1 MAELAPYTITPGTL
15 ARLAQPTLPVG
26 DGEVLRPWNGT
37 DALALRDA
45 YADPDIQRWHVRRI
59 DSPDE
64 ALGMIVNW
72 QHAWAQERRLEWAV
86 AGADGALL
94 GRLALKD
101 LELFDGVAEIAYW
114 TVPAARGRGV
124 APRAVTA
131 ASAWAF
137 DAGFRRLELEHSTLN
152 EASCR
157 VAQKAGFVPE
167 GTRRGAAR
175 HADGHHDMHVHARLA
190 DAEGALPL
198 EA

>member
-15 ARLAQPTLPVG
+15 ARLAQPTLPLE
-26 DGEVLRPWNGT
+26 DGGELLRPWSGT
-37 DALALRDA
+37 DALALQDA

-64 ALGMIVNW
+64 ARGMIVNW

-86 AGADGALL
+86 AAADGSLL

-101 LELFDGVAEIAYW
+101 LVLFDGVAEIAYW

-124 APRAVTA
+124 APRAVDA
-131 ASAWAF
+131 ASRWAF
-137 DAGFRRLELEHSTLN
+137 GAGFRRLELEHSTLN
-152 EASCR
+152 PASCR
-157 VAQKAGFVPE
+157 VAQKAGFELE

-175 HADGHHDMHVHARLA
+175 HADGHHDMHVHARLS
-190 DAEGALPL
+190 DAAAAG
-198 EA
+198 

>member
-15 ARLAQPTLPVG
+15 AELAQPTLPLP
-26 DGEVLRPWNGT
+26 DGARMRPWGDT
-37 DALALRDA
+37 DAVALQAA

-64 ALGMIVNW
+64 AREMIAGW
-72 QHAWAQERRLEWAV
+72 QRAWAQERRLEWAV
-86 AGADGALL
+86 AAADGTLL

-124 APRAVTA
+124 APQAVTA

-137 DAGFRRLELEHSTLN
+137 DVGFRRLELEHSTRN
-152 EASCR
+152 PASCR
-157 VAQKAGFVPE
+157 VAEKTGFAPE

-198 EA
+198 QA

>member
-15 ARLAQPTLPVG
+15 ARLAQPTLPLTG
-26 DGEVLRPWNGT
+26 GATMRPWRET
-37 DALALRDA
+37 DALALQEA
-45 YADPDIQRWHVRRI
+45 YADPDIQRWHVRRV

-72 QHAWAQERRLEWAV
+72 QRAWAQERRLEWAV
-86 AGADGALL
+86 AAADGSLL

-101 LELFDGVAEIAYW
+101 LVLFDGIAEIAYW

-124 APRAVTA
+124 APQAVVA

-137 DAGFRRLELEHSTLN
+137 EAGFRRLELEHSTLN
-152 EASCR
+152 AASCR
-157 VAQKAGFVPE
+157 VAEKAGFALE

-175 HADGHHDMHVHARLA
+175 HADGHHDMHVHARLS
-190 DAEGALPL
+190 DAGGALPL
-198 EA
+198 ET